1 MSLISILN
9 TTCTVVKFGWPFVIL
24 GWLVAC
30 KIRWKNWPLEAV
42 IIEKRGDNLIK
53 TSDRLGKYVDN
64 FSGMT
69 GYKLMKSGDTIPI
82 IDFDW
87 ILHNASKPTNFLEKL
102 VKILRP
108 DMGTVFL
115 FRYGSKQYKPLNPS
129 HIPEAEGEMEYETIK
144 GDDGKDIVVQRYQ
157 QYDPRG
163 TLKVLNFEVVD
174 WDNMNFMV
182 QEMRTSFERRQKRSA
197 WIKEIAIPLAMLS
210 ATALV
215 CIIMIKFGFD
225 YAKTIPSTIQPSTT
239 ATAPDLPLVGNVIPG
254 S

>member
-1 MSLISILN
+1 MSILVSV
-9 TTCTVVKFGWPFVIL
+9 TTIVKYGWPFAIL
-24 GWLVAC
+24 LWLVAC
-30 KIRWKNWPLEAV
+30 KVRWKAYPLEAI

-53 TSDRLGKYVDN
+53 TYDRMGKYVDN

-69 GYKLMKSGDTIPI
+69 GYMLMKAGDTVPV

-87 ILHNASKPTNFLEKL
+87 ILHNASKPTNILEKL
-102 VKILRP
+102 INILRP
-108 DMGTVFL
+108 EMGTVFL

-129 HIPEAEGEMEYETIK
+129 HDINAQLEWETIK
-144 GDDGKDIVVQRYQ
+144 GEDGKDIVVQRYQ

-197 WIKEIAIPLAMLS
+197 WIKEVAVPMAMVA

-225 YAKTIPSTIQPSTT
+225 YAQ
-239 ATAPDLPLVGNVIPG
+239 TAPKVQPPTKATVPNLPGAGSVTPG
-254 S
+254 K

>member
-1 MSLISILN
+1 MSLLSILTN
-9 TTCTVVKFGWPFVIL
+9 VLTIVKYGWPFAIL
-24 GWLVAC
+24 FWLVAC
-30 KIRWKNWPLEAV
+30 KIRWKAWPLEAI

-53 TSDRLGKYVDN
+53 TYDRMGKYVDN

-69 GYKLMKSGDTIPI
+69 GYRFMKSGDTVPV

-87 ILHNASKPTNFLEKL
+87 ILHNASKPTNILERL

-115 FRYGSKQYKPLNPS
+115 FRYGTKQYKPLSPDYDENAK
-129 HIPEAEGEMEYETIK
+129 IEWETIK
-144 GDDGKDIVVQRYQ
+144 GDDGKDVVVQRYQ

-163 TLKVLNFEVVD
+163 SLKVIDFEVVD

-197 WIKEIAIPLAMLS
+197 WIKEIAIPLAMLA

-225 YAKTIPSTIQPSTT
+225 YAKTAPGGVQPSTQ
-239 ATAPDLPLVGNVIPG
+239 ATTPDLPLVGNVIPG
-254 S
+254 A